1 MFLRSVGDS
10 SEITTVELAEKMTAD
25 TDAVYIDV
33 REVGEFADSSIA
45 GMVNMPLSKL
55 ATIYIDLP
63 REHEIVVICRK
74 W

>member
-1 MFLRSVGDS
+1 
-10 SEITTVELAEKMTAD
+10 MTAD